1 MTRRRGAY
9 LVEYTKLKEEQC
21 QRIHFRDNLRYVNLV
36 AVGVVASWA
45 LSEKHHAIA
54 WLLIPWLTSILGWTY
69 LMNAVQVRLIRRY
82 IVERL
87 TPLVSDGDDDGTFG
101 WETYHRDYKDYGV
114 QVAFDEATFAA
125 PGGVAL
131 GFFVVGSPHHSLGIW
146 LLVALE
152 ALLCLWI
159 ASRIYCYGEGRRG
172 VRPRARLRAPRLAAD
187 LGH

>member
-9 LVEYTKLKEEQC
+9 LIEYTKLKEEQC

-45 LSEKHHAIA
+45 LSERHHAIA

-87 TPLVSDGDDDGTFG
+87 TPLVADAVDDSTFG
-101 WETYHRDYKDYGV
+101 WETYHRNYKDYGV
-114 QVAFDEATFAA
+114 QLALDEATFAA

-131 GFFVVGSPHHSLGIW
+131 GFFVAGSAHHSFGIW
-146 LLVALE
+146 VLVVLE
-152 ALLCLWI
+152 AVVCLWI

-172 VRPRARLRAPRLAAD
+172 LRLRAWLGPARAAPEAA
-187 LGH
+187 